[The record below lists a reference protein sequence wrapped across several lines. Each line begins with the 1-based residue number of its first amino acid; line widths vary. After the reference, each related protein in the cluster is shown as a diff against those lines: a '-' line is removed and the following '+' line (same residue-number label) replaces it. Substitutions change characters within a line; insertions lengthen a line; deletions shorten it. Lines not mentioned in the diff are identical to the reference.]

1 MDKIKALAALN
12 ALAHETRLDVFRSL
26 IQAGPQGL
34 PAGEI
39 AELHKVVQNT
49 MSSHLGILSRA
60 GLVTRDRSGR
70 SIRYSANY
78 DEMRSLLL
86 FLLEDCCKGDAQ
98 ICAPIVEAMACNC

>member
-1 MDKIKALAALN
+1 MEKKIALEALA

-39 AELHKVVQNT
+39 ASMHDVVQNT
-49 MSSHLGILSRA
+49 MSSHLAILSRA
-60 GLVTRDRSGR
+60 GLITRNREGR

-78 DEMRSLLL
+78 EAMQSLLMY
-86 FLLEDCCKGDAQ
+86 LLEDCCRGDAQ
-98 ICAPIVEAMACNC
+98 ICAPIAEAMACR